1 MKKEHIMTSFDNDL
15 NNLNNNLLE
24 LGSLATQQFINSID
38 NLSTQDEK
46 LINQLILKDKDLD
59 ELDQKIQQLGFEII
73 ALRSPQAEDLRRV
86 IVALKI
92 STILERIGDYAKN
105 ISKIAKTLT
114 QISNDDIPGVN
125 IGKMGLKTQEMLEDV
140 LIAFKDKD
148 SELCV
153 KTRDT
158 DVIIDKMHTIFYKEV
173 LSSMMRRKK
182 TIVSGTHILFITK
195 SIERVGDYVTD
206 IAEQTYFLIHGV
218 PLSDERP
225 KADKTSSYFIKN

>member
-158 DVIIDKMHTIFYKEV
+158 DVIIDKMHTKLV
-173 LSSMMRRKK
+173 K
-182 TIVSGTHILFITK
+182 
-195 SIERVGDYVTD
+195 
-206 IAEQTYFLIHGV
+206 
-218 PLSDERP
+218 
-225 KADKTSSYFIKN
+225 

>member
-114 QISNDDIPGVN
+114 SQP
-125 IGKMGLKTQEMLEDV
+125 IGPKGGLVFFSFWV
-140 LIAFKDKD
+140 L
-148 SELCV
+148 LG
-153 KTRDT
+153 
-158 DVIIDKMHTIFYKEV
+158 
-173 LSSMMRRKK
+173 SS
-182 TIVSGTHILFITK
+182 G
-195 SIERVGDYVTD
+195 
-206 IAEQTYFLIHGV
+206 
-218 PLSDERP
+218 
-225 KADKTSSYFIKN
+225 